1 MREYFVCGRIVLLT
15 IAIAG
20 WTEPVLARSD
30 DMRVGSPP
38 VPHGITANTPPRA
51 HLAGPPRVELN
62 QVATYDAT
70 RSSDLE
76 DPNGALTF
84 RYDFGDGS
92 DPIQGLGLEWQCH
105 VYDVEGIY
113 QVQVTVTDPSGRSHT
128 GSHEVNVFL
137 PPDYGAICLTSS
149 LHSGFDGFG
158 IWDGWYLQHSN
169 HDDGV
174 MCALGYAPDRSW
186 DTDALDPTLGLAPHN
201 SIGISSPINSLE
213 HGTSVEVQV
222 DVMLNTEYDYQEGGE
237 NGYGLRNCG
246 GGHLIN
252 LTTDGRGLTCRED
265 PCPATCC
272 PGDCIQNADDIGR
285 FELDNI
291 RNKGFRIVSWHPGL
305 GPSNQVNDA
314 TVPGL
319 DWTAGKWL
327 RVRWRV
333 ELLSNEGQNN
343 QVRHTVTYLSVDG
356 VPLPQP
362 EFTVQK
368 TLIFNQP
375 VEWRKIHFLSFGNF
389 DLCPGR
395 RQEQTLDI
403 DQRGCDGPYL
413 GRVNVR
419 NIYVRDI
426 E

>member
-15 IAIAG
+15 IALAG
-20 WTEPVLARSD
+20 WTDPVLARSD
-30 DMRVGSPP
+30 DVRAGSPP
-38 VPHGITANTPPRA
+38 PSGATADTPPRA
-51 HLAGPPRVELN
+51 YLAGPPRVEIGQL
-62 QVATYDAT
+62 VTYDAT

-76 DPNGALTF
+76 EPNAALSY
-84 RYDFGDGS
+84 RYEWGDGS
-92 DPIQGLGLEWQCH
+92 DPVTGVGHEWQTH
-105 VYDVEGIY
+105 AFGAAGSY
-113 QVQVTVTDPSGRSHT
+113 QVQVTVTDSSGLSNT
-128 GSHEVNVFL
+128 SGFEVDVIVPL
-137 PPDYGAICLTSS
+137 DYGEICLTSS
-149 LHSGFDGFG
+149 RHSGFDGIGF
-158 IWDGWYLQHSN
+158 WDGWFLQHPN
-169 HDDGV
+169 NDAGL

-186 DTDALDPTLGLAPHN
+186 DTDVADSNVGLGPHN
-201 SIGISSPINSLE
+201 SIGISPPINSLA

-237 NGYGLRNCG
+237 NGYGLRDCG

-285 FELDNI
+285 FELDNVK
-291 RNKGFRIVSWHPGL
+291 NKGFRIVSWHPGL

-333 ELLSNEGQNN
+333 DLLSNDGQNN
-343 QVRHTVTYLSVDG
+343 QVRHTVTYISVDG
-356 VPLPQP
+356 VPLPQHD
-362 EFTVQK
+362 FTVEK
-368 TLIFNQP
+368 TLTFNQP
-375 VEWRKIHFLSFGNF
+375 VQWRKIHFLSFGNF

-403 DQRGCDGPYL
+403 DQSGCDGPYL

-419 NIYVRDI
+419 NIYVRDV